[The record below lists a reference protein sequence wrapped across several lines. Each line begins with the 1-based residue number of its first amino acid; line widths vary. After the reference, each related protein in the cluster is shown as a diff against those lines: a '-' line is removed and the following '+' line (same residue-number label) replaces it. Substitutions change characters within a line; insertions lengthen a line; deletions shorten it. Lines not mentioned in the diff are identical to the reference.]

1 MRNSLMLVTALTPY
15 IGYEKAARIAMK
27 AHKEGSTLR
36 DAALSLG
43 YVTGEEFDEWVRPE
57 AMVGKT
63 AE

>member
-15 IGYEKAARIAMK
+15 IGYERAARIAMK

-57 AMVGKT
+57 AMVGKK
-63 AE
+63 AQ